1 MPALHA
7 NTPLLVVTNAR
18 HSLSY
23 GCALRLD
30 PRRICAPFG
39 ALLLLLKFEEIASGL
54 NSAT

>member
-39 ALLLLLKFEEIASGL
+39 PGLKTLSL
-54 NSAT
+54 